1 MNNTIDQIRTSY
13 ENLISNF
20 ETFVEKHN
28 NSAGTRARKNLLE
41 LKKLSHE
48 LRKQISEEI
57 ASRKSGKSPTKK
69 TPSKKTPSPAKKTPS
84 KKTPSKKTPSK
95 NNKNNNNKN
104 NNNKNNNNKN
114 NNNKNNNNNNNNNN
128 NEVEIEVE
136 ENTNNEE

>member
-20 ETFVEKHN
+20 EHFVENHN
-28 NSAGTRARKNLLE
+28 NSAGKRARKHLLE

-57 ASRKSGKSPTKK
+57 ANRKKSKSPGKKTPSKKTPSPAKK

-84 KKTPSKKTPSK
+84 KKTPSKK
-95 NNKNNNNKN
+95 NNNNKN
-104 NNNKNNNNKN
+104 NNNNNK
-114 NNNKNNNNNNNNNN
+114 NNNNNNN

-136 ENTNNEE
+136 EETNNEE